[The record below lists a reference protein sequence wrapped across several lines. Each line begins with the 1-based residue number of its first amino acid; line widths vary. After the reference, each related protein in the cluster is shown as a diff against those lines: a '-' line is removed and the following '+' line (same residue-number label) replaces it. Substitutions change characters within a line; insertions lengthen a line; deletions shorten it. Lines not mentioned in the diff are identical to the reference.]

1 MDASS
6 RPPAVAGSFYPA
18 DAGELG
24 AMVDALLAAA
34 GPATLPAPKLLV
46 APHAG
51 YIYSG
56 STAAQAYASLAP
68 ARATIRRVV
77 LLGPTH
83 RVAVNGIAVPSVDNF
98 VTPLGSIPVD
108 QSAIAS
114 LADLPG
120 LLVSDL
126 AHAREHSLEVQL
138 PFLQRSLAAFSLVPL
153 AVGHAPANL
162 VAAVIDRLWGG
173 PETLIV
179 ISSDLSHFLPHAA
192 AQERDRATCADILA
206 ATGDISPEQACGA
219 YPLNGLALIAR
230 QRHLQLQLL
239 ACCNS
244 GDTAGDKTRV
254 VGYAAFAGHEPA
266 LA

>member
-1 MDASS
+1 MTS
-6 RPPAVAGSFYPA
+6 RPAAVAGSFYPA
-18 DAGELG
+18 ERAEL
-24 AMVDALLAAA
+24 AATLTALLAAA
-34 GPATLPAPKLLV
+34 RPAAMDVPKVLV
-46 APHAG
+46 VPHAG

-56 STAAQAYASLAP
+56 STAALAYATLAE
-68 ARATIRRVV
+68 ARSRISRVV

-83 RVAVNGIAVPSVDNF
+83 RVAVNGIAVPSVDSF
-98 VTPLGSIPVD
+98 VTPLGRIPVD
-108 QSAIAS
+108 HTAIAS

-138 PFLQRSLAAFSLVPL
+138 PFLQHCLSSFSLVPL
-153 AVGHAPANL
+153 AVGHAPAEL
-162 VAAVIDRLWGG
+162 VARVIDRLWGG

-179 ISSDLSHFLPHAA
+179 ISSDLSHFLPYAA

-206 ATGDISPEQACGA
+206 TTGDLGPEQACGA
-219 YPLNGLALIAR
+219 YPLNGLAVVAR

-254 VGYAAFAGHEPA
+254 VGYAAFVGHEPA